1 MFKKRIARWPA
12 AVAMLSALLV
22 MLSLYTAAQAEKLSA
37 LSESAAAAYE
47 RAFYET
53 AELMSGIEN
62 NLDKLFVTGSS
73 VRAQEL
79 LGEISRAATAAQ
91 NNLDVLPASLAA
103 ISESLK
109 FVNQAGDY
117 AAALDSRLSEGDS
130 ITDSD
135 RETLRALRDTCT
147 SLNALIDE
155 VIVRLERGE
164 HPLSAAA
171 AGSPLPDL
179 GSIDLSD
186 ASVDYPVLLY
196 DGPFSDGRGEKA
208 LRALEG
214 QREITADEAKQ
225 AARRFIG
232 EDRISALWLTGEGS
246 VPAPCYEMSAYVD
259 EGLVSLA
266 VTKQGGQI
274 LFMMIDAAPAEPL
287 FDASQLV
294 ADASRFLRER
304 GYGEMTASYWTE
316 WDGFLT
322 VNFVPVQDG
331 VPLYPDLVKVE
342 LSMETGEVVG
352 LEALNY
358 LTNHVQRVLDRPK
371 LSEVEARERLNP
383 SLDAAGARLC
393 LIPLEQTEKL
403 AYEFSAS
410 LEDTHYLVY
419 IDALTGE
426 ELVIYRLIEDENG
439 QLAM

>member
-12 AVAMLSALLV
+12 AVAMLSALVV
-22 MLSLYTAAQAEKLSA
+22 MLSLYAAAQAERLSA

-62 NLDKLFVTGSS
+62 NLDKLRVTGSG

-79 LGEISRAATAAQ
+79 LGKISRAATAAQ
-91 NNLDVLPASLAA
+91 SNLDVLPASLSA
-103 ISESLK
+103 IAESLK
-109 FVNQAGDY
+109 FVNQAVDC
-117 AAALDSRLSEGDS
+117 AAALDSHLSEGGAMTGD
-130 ITDSD
+130 D
-135 RETLRALRDTCT
+135 RETLRTLRDTCA

-155 VIVRLERGE
+155 VIARIERGE
-164 HPLSAAA
+164 HPLSAAE
-171 AGSPLPDL
+171 AGSPLPEL
-179 GSIDLSD
+179 TSIDLNN

-196 DGPFSDGRGEKA
+196 DGPFSDGRGEKT

-214 QREITADEAKQ
+214 QAEITADEAKQ

-232 EDRISALWLTGEGS
+232 EERISALWLTGEGD

-259 EGLVSLA
+259 EGIVSLA

-287 FDASQLV
+287 FDASRLI
-294 ADASRFLRER
+294 ADAARFLRER
-304 GYGEMTASYWTE
+304 GYGDMSASYYME

-322 VNFVPVQDG
+322 VNFVPMQDG
-331 VPLYPDLVKVE
+331 AALYPDIVKVE

-358 LTNHVQRVLDRPK
+358 LTNHVQRALDKPVF
-371 LSEVEARERLNP
+371 SEGEARDRLNP
-383 SLDAAGARLC
+383 SLEISGARLC
-393 LIPLEQTEKL
+393 LIPLEQAERL
-403 AYEFSAS
+403 AYEFSAL
-410 LEDTHYLVY
+410 LEETRYLVY

-426 ELVIYRLIEDENG
+426 ELAIYRLIEDENG

>member
-22 MLSLYTAAQAEKLSA
+22 MLSLYVAAQAEKLGA
-37 LSESAAAAYE
+37 LSESAEAAYE

-73 VRAQEL
+73 ARAQEL
-79 LGEISRAATAAQ
+79 LGEISRAATGAQ
-91 NNLDVLPASLAA
+91 NNLDVLPASLSA

-117 AAALDSRLSEGDS
+117 AAALSSRLSEGDT

-147 SLNALIDE
+147 SLNALIDD
-155 VIVRLERGE
+155 VVARLERGE
-164 HPLSAAA
+164 HTLSAAA
-171 AGSPLPDL
+171 AGSPLPKL
-179 GSIDLSD
+179 NSIDIND

-196 DGPFSDGRGEKA
+196 DGPFSDGRGETV
-208 LRALEG
+208 LRALNG

-266 VTKQGGQI
+266 ITKQGGQM
-274 LFMMIDAAPAEPL
+274 LFMMIDAASAEPL
-287 FDASQLV
+287 FDASQLISG
-294 ADASRFLRER
+294 ASRFLRER

-322 VNFVPVQDG
+322 VNFVPLQDG

-358 LTNHVQRVLDRPK
+358 LTNHVQRALDKPK
-371 LSEVEARERLNP
+371 LSEGEARERLNP
-383 SLDAAGARLC
+383 SLDVAGARLC
-393 LIPLEQTEKL
+393 LIPLDQSEKL

-410 LEDTHYLVY
+410 LENTHYLVY
-419 IDALTGE
+419 VDALTGE

>member
-1 MFKKRIARWPA
+1 M
-12 AVAMLSALLV
+12 
-22 MLSLYTAAQAEKLSA
+22 
-37 LSESAAAAYE
+37 
-47 RAFYET
+47 
-53 AELMSGIEN
+53 
-62 NLDKLFVTGSS
+62 
-73 VRAQEL
+73 
-79 LGEISRAATAAQ
+79 
-91 NNLDVLPASLAA
+91 
-103 ISESLK
+103 
-109 FVNQAGDY
+109 
-117 AAALDSRLSEGDS
+117 
-130 ITDSD
+130 
-135 RETLRALRDTCT
+135 
-147 SLNALIDE
+147 
-155 VIVRLERGE
+155 
-164 HPLSAAA
+164 
-171 AGSPLPDL
+171 
-179 GSIDLSD
+179 
-186 ASVDYPVLLY
+186 LLY
-196 DGPFSDGRGEKA
+196 DGPFSDGRGETV

-232 EDRISALWLTGEGS
+232 EDRISALWLTGEGN

-294 ADASRFLRER
+294 ADAARFLSER

-322 VNFVPVQDG
+322 VNFMPVQDG

-358 LTNHVQRVLDRPK
+358 LTNHVQRALEKPK
-371 LSEVEARERLNP
+371 LSEGEAREQLNP
-383 SLDAAGARLC
+383 SLDVAGARLC